1 MTISLVLIRNIWNE
15 MFSISFDHV
24 LGVTV
29 YSQIIDYD
37 ISVFAV

>member
-1 MTISLVLIRNIWNE
+1 MTISLVLIRNIWYL
-15 MFSISFDHV
+15 SFDHV
-24 LGVTV
+24 LGVTI